1 MTNAAIFGRLFFD
14 RNADNTENNGTGGFD
29 FGVVGQTVQL
39 VNASGVYV
47 QSVVTDGTGAYH
59 FLDIPPGNYFVQ
71 VPTAVGQATLVP
83 KNVGGFA
90 ADSDANHERD
100 HGQHR
105 HKANAR
111 AEFAAAAPYAALLIL
126 VSGLPVYLLTT
137 RMYLSR

>member
-59 FLDIPPGNYFVQ
+59 FLDIPPRELLRAGADGRRSGHAGAQ
-71 VPTAVGQATLVP
+71 EC
-83 KNVGGFA
+83 GGLC
-90 ADSDANHERD
+90 RR
-100 HGQHR
+100 Q
-105 HKANAR
+105 
-111 AEFAAAAPYAALLIL
+111 
-126 VSGLPVYLLTT
+126 
-137 RMYLSR
+137 